1 MTSNRRRAGVI
12 AAWTAAAVLG
22 IGAAG
27 GAATVAF
34 ADPTPTPTPSGSA
47 AEKRAEKQA
56 ERKADRQERAGK
68 GMRPGGKAFGRH
80 GLGARGFGGGGLHG
94 EFVVKDKDGK
104 FVTRLS
110 QRGEVTAVDGSSV
123 TLKSEDGF
131 TKKYSV
137 TGDTKILRNHDEAKI
152 ADVKVGDNAA
162 VVATKDGDNAT
173 AQTVLTHLPAEGN

>member
-1 MTSNRRRAGVI
+1 MTSNGRRVGVI
-12 AAWTAAAVLG
+12 AAWSAAAVLG

-34 ADPTPTPTPSGSA
+34 ADPTPTPSPSGSA
-47 AEKRAEKQA
+47 AEKKADKQA
-56 ERKADRQERAGK
+56 ERRERAGK
-68 GMRPGGKAFGRH
+68 GLRPGGKAFGRP
-80 GLGARGFGGGGLHG
+80 GLGARGLGGHGLHG

-110 QRGEVTAVDGSSV
+110 QRGEVTAVDSKSV
-123 TLKSEDGF
+123 TLKSEDGY
-131 TKKYSV
+131 TKKYTV

-152 ADVKVGDNAA
+152 ADVKVGDNAG

-173 AQTVLTHLPAEGN
+173 AQTVLTHIPAEGK